1 MNRVVGLTENNEEYC
16 DTGAASGQSACGQT
30 AGENCEMDAVS
41 GQCVFSSRI
50 AGERGYCDTGAA
62 SGQSAC
68 GQTDCECDDGCWCEA
83 VGQSRPGLGVPAGRM
98 EKMAAE

>member
-1 MNRVVGLTENNEEYC
+1 MNRVVGLTENYEEYC

-41 GQCVFSSRI
+41 GQCGFSSRI

-68 GQTDCECDDGCWCEA
+68 GQTDCEGDDGCC
-83 VGQSRPGLGVPAGRM
+83 
-98 EKMAAE
+98 

>member
-1 MNRVVGLTENNEEYC
+1 MKREVGSMENYKRYC

-30 AGENCEMDAVS
+30 AGEYCKDAAS
-41 GQCVFSSRI
+41 GQCDFSGQI

-68 GQTDCECDDGCWCEA
+68 GQTAGDCYDECCC
-83 VGQSRPGLGVPAGRM
+83 
-98 EKMAAE
+98 